1 MSETKPFAT
10 YHSTSTSEYRMMKS
24 LLLALFVTAS
34 IPAAH
39 AAATLCEGDEQVLF
53 SCPVAKTTKIVSVC
67 GSKLLTA
74 TSGYLQ
80 YRFGRVG
87 AVEMTFPATRVRTQA
102 QFGWNTNYH
111 RDVTDSWLSF
121 TNAKYAYGVFQLK
134 TTMSAAIPM
143 AMPSPGIATVSP
155 SVHPM
160 SAVDIRWNAR
170 CRRSGDLSR

>member
-1 MSETKPFAT
+1 
-10 YHSTSTSEYRMMKS
+10 MMKI
-24 LLLALFVTAS
+24 LFLVLFATAS

-39 AAATLCEGDEQVLF
+39 AAATLCEGGEQVLF

-67 GSKLLTA
+67 GSKVLTA

-87 AVEMTFPATRVRTQA
+87 AVEMTFPATKVHTQA

-121 TNAKYAYGVFQLK
+121 TNAKYAYGVF
-134 TTMSAAIPM
+134 SIEDHD
-143 AMPSPGIATVSP
+143 V
-155 SVHPM
+155 
-160 SAVDIRWNAR
+160 
-170 CRRSGDLSR
+170 SGDPDGNAKSGHRYGVTVDPPDERHGYSLDCAAPAIGRFEALSEVVPEGHVGVE